1 MAYIRCGGGGTKPLT
16 RVSLLSDANGI
27 TSGSLSD
34 DYDNYQY
41 IGVKFANNLADPQ
54 YTKYYEVLMPA
65 SDFAK
70 TPSDYDSGSVM
81 ERPQL
86 MIGGYS
92 AGCIYCN
99 NVQLD
104 TVNSKR
110 SIVTNA
116 SSWKSTQFVSQSAIP
131 NSAYIYTPVEI
142 FGLK

>member
-16 RVSLLSDANGI
+16 RVSLLSNSSGI

-41 IGVKFANNLADPQ
+41 IGVKFANNLSEPQ
-54 YTKYYEVLMPA
+54 YTKYFEVLMPA

-70 TPSDYDSGSVM
+70 TASDYASGSEI

-86 MIGGYS
+86 MIGGYEM
-92 AGCIYCN
+92 GCIYCN

-104 TVNSKR
+104 TANSKR
-110 SIVTNA
+110 SIVANA
-116 SSWKSTQFVSQSAIP
+116 SSWKSTQFNSQSSIP
-131 NSAYIYTPVEI
+131 NSAYVYVPVEI